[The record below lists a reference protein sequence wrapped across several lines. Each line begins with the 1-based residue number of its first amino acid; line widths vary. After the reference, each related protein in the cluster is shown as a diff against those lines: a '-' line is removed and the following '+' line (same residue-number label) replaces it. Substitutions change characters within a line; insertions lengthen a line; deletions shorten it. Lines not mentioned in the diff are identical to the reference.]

1 MLIKDILFGENNNLM
16 LSREMSL
23 GIVQSKN
30 KALYED
36 PGSVISP
43 KIYVSVFR
51 IEADRTKAK
60 RHSAR
65 KE

>member
-1 MLIKDILFGENNNLM
+1 MLIKDILFGENNTLM

-36 PGSVISP
+36 PGSVINFKSI
-43 KIYVSVFR
+43 K
-51 IEADRTKAK
+51 K
-60 RHSAR
+60 RSF
-65 KE
+65 KTTNFS

>member
-1 MLIKDILFGENNNLM
+1 M

-43 KIYVSVFR
+43 MIHVSVFR
-51 IEADRTKAK
+51 IEADRIKAK
-60 RHSAR
+60 
-65 KE
+65 